1 MTATSDD
8 ASFVVWLDPGDTTGL
23 AWYDV
28 DVDRFGSGEYREG
41 ELLDVLDALTSAHQ
55 ERVAVG
61 WEMYLQTPR
70 SKGDA
75 SYSIGQIAKVR
86 HLCETGG
93 ITMLKPQPSSARN
106 LQSTVVFL
114 RRLGWYRP
122 GLGHAND
129 AACHLFRHL
138 IRRHPI
144 PEKIR
149 SRLPSGY

>member
-1 MTATSDD
+1 MSDPR
-8 ASFVVWLDPGDTTGL
+8 FIVWLDPGKTTGL
-23 AWYDV
+23 AWYDI
-28 DVDRFGSGEYREG
+28 DTDRFGSGQYDG
-41 ELLDVLDALTSAHQ
+41 DELMTVLDSLTTVH
-55 ERVAVG
+55 RDRIAVG

-70 SKGDA
+70 SKGIA
-75 SYSIGQIAKVR
+75 HYSVGEIAKVR
-86 HLCETGG
+86 AMCAERGLPV
-93 ITMLKPQPSSARN
+93 LKPQPSSARN

-149 SRLPSGY
+149 TRLPSGY